1 MLLNLNLY
9 GPLQLAL
16 TAAAPIYRGYLADVD
31 CRWNVIASSVDDRT
45 PEERGLKVCQFIH
58 KIDGIGPQTYLSL
71 QPLEHD
77 RFVINKSRYDS
88 VDSYLSTDPS
98 FKQKYND
105 IDLVYDEKI
114 YEKLRSNG
122 IDDQLA
128 KHVAHLFIRDPLV
141 IFRELLDQDDNVSSD
156 HFEVI

>member
-1 MLLNLNLY
+1 M
-9 GPLQLAL
+9 
-16 TAAAPIYRGYLADVD
+16 
-31 CRWNVIASSVDDRT
+31 SS
-45 PEERGLKVCQFIH
+45 
-58 KIDGIGPQTYLSL
+58 
-71 QPLEHD
+71 QPLEND

>member
-1 MLLNLNLY
+1 M
-9 GPLQLAL
+9 
-16 TAAAPIYRGYLADVD
+16 
-31 CRWNVIASSVDDRT
+31 
-45 PEERGLKVCQFIH
+45 
-58 KIDGIGPQTYLSL
+58 
-71 QPLEHD
+71 
-77 RFVINKSRYDS
+77 
-88 VDSYLSTDPS
+88 

-128 KHVAHLFIRDPLV
+128 KHVSHLFIRDPLV